1 VTGYE
6 VLGYEM
12 LGYEVLGYVML
23 GCVMMTH
30 EMMTGA
36 LSAQIVSMIDACH
49 LMRSLQKLTLECCDE
64 TAMD

>member
-12 LGYEVLGYVML
+12 LGCVML
-23 GCVMMTH
+23 GYVMMTH

-36 LSAQIVSMIDACH
+36 LSAQIVSMIDACY

>member
-1 VTGYE
+1 M
-6 VLGYEM
+6 LGYEM
-12 LGYEVLGYVML
+12 LGYEMLGCVML

>member
-12 LGYEVLGYVML
+12 LGYEML

>member
-1 VTGYE
+1 VTGYEVLGYE

-12 LGYEVLGYVML
+12 LGYE
-23 GCVMMTH
+23 MMTH

>member
-1 VTGYE
+1 
-6 VLGYEM
+6 M
-12 LGYEVLGYVML
+12 LGYEML